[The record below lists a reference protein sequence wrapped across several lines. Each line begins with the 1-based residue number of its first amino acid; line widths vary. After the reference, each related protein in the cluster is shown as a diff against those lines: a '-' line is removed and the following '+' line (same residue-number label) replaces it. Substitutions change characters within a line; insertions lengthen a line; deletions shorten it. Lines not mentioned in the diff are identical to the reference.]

1 MEEMIS
7 LIYHGCALAS
17 DLELNLSNLANQP
30 IDLARSCDEIAGVFS
45 SARDRLNS
53 TILLREFQQQELLRY
68 RAVDLLQPHL
78 VVPEDS
84 KGTFDIHGVPPESSR
99 MEKMEQPMGG
109 GEDASGS
116 GRASSSFQ
124 RPRRRKDDANK
135 RTIRVPAPRM
145 GNTEIPPEDGH
156 TWRKYGQKEILGS
169 KFPRSYYRCTHQK
182 LYNCNAKKQ
191 VQRLDDDPFTFEV
204 TYRGEHA
211 CTMSSTAPSVP
222 PTSAEVVQT
231 MAQQG
236 TPIQPL
242 VSQGPPISVPLA
254 HWLSMDINH
263 RNIGASDAGT
273 NSNRMVGSGGAGP
286 STVRLGRENEY
297 QPVAD
302 LADAMFNSGSSSNN
316 SMDIIFSS
324 MEDKWDAGDK
334 MN

>member
-1 MEEMIS
+1 MDEMIS
-7 LIYHGCALAS
+7 LIYRGCTLAR
-17 DLELNLSNLANQP
+17 DLQLNLPNLANQP
-30 IDLARSCDEIAGVFS
+30 IDLARSCDEIARVFGS
-45 SARDRLNS
+45 VRDRLNG
-53 TILLREFQQQELLRY
+53 TILLHEFQQQEWLRQ
-68 RAVDLLQPHL
+68 LQPRV
-78 VVPEDS
+78 VVPEDP

-99 MEKMEQPMGG
+99 MEEVEQPRGG

-116 GRASSSFQ
+116 SRNSSFQ

-169 KFPRSYYRCTHQK
+169 RFPRGYYRCTHQK

-211 CTMSSTAPSVP
+211 CTISSTAPSVP
-222 PTSAEVVQT
+222 PTSTDFVQN
-231 MAQQG
+231 MAQQA
-236 TPIQPL
+236 TTIQPP
-242 VSQGPPISVPLA
+242 VSQGPPVSVPLG
-254 HWLSMDINH
+254 HWLSIDISH
-263 RNIGASDAGT
+263 RNAGVSGAGT
-273 NSNRMVGSGGAGP
+273 SSNRMVGSGGAGP
-286 STVRLGRENEY
+286 STVQLGRENEY

-302 LADAMFNSGSSSNN
+302 LADTMFNSGSSSNN

-324 MEDKWDAGDK
+324 MEDKWEAGDK